1 MELKE
6 ISVETGLTIIL
17 GAQFNREVCNPE
29 RMSPIRIGEAGD
41 IERVANLIIGFW
53 NGNFDPPLSMMT
65 QAESDLINQRGSC
78 EPNQLYATI
87 LKNRAGEV
95 GGVAKLRFNGSSG
108 RISNTVSDQEE
119 KTVKG

>member
-6 ISVETGLTIIL
+6 ISVDTGLPIIL

-29 RMSPIRIGEAGD
+29 RMSALRIGEAGD
-41 IERVANLIIGFW
+41 IERVANLIVAFW
-53 NGNFDPPLSMMT
+53 NGNFTPPLNMQT
-65 QAESDLINQRGSC
+65 DAERDRISELGSC

-95 GGVAKLRFNGSSG
+95 GGSAKLRFNGSSG
-108 RISNTVSDQEE
+108 QISNSITDQ
-119 KTVKG
+119 TAIYG